1 VKITAINQDGQVFVD
16 TVGPEDLWYFPA
28 GMPHSIQATNEDPN
42 GSEFLLVFDQGDF
55 SDDDTFLLTDW
66 MAHVPMEVLAKNFQ
80 LPESAFSRIPSQ
92 QLYIFP
98 GVSPAPNEP
107 APVSATGVVPESFS
121 YHLSQVP
128 ATPLSGG
135 TIKTFD
141 TRTFKIAETIVG
153 ALVTVQPGGI
163 REMHWHPTQ
172 PEWDYILT
180 GQARM
185 TIFAAQETANTFDYQ
200 AGDIGYVPPTYGH
213 YIENTG
219 NTTLKYLEIFNSN
232 LVQDISLQQWL
243 ALTPPDLVKAHLGF
257 SDATIDHLNKTKMT
271 VVGPSS
277 T

>member
-1 VKITAINQDGQVFVD
+1 
-16 TVGPEDLWYFPA
+16 
-28 GMPHSIQATNEDPN
+28 M
-42 GSEFLLVFDQGDF
+42 FDQGDF

-98 GVSPAPNEP
+98 GGLFSIDSSPDTHLRCIQVSPAPNEP

-163 REMHWHPTQ
+163 RSV
-172 PEWDYILT
+172 
-180 GQARM
+180 R
-185 TIFAAQETANTFDYQ
+185 FA
-200 AGDIGYVPPTYGH
+200 I
-213 YIENTG
+213 
-219 NTTLKYLEIFNSN
+219 
-232 LVQDISLQQWL
+232 
-243 ALTPPDLVKAHLGF
+243 
-257 SDATIDHLNKTKMT
+257 
-271 VVGPSS
+271 
-277 T
+277 